1 MEELLELRAYLEQQ
15 RYPEALALL
24 AELEEMSREDKINKI
39 RGFAKILL
47 LHLIK
52 RAVEQR
58 TARSWDLS
66 IWNAVDE
73 IVHINRRRKVGGHYL
88 DTPELQAIMAEAYPA
103 ALKRAALETCEG
115 RFDERELAQQVD
127 QAMLQQQALDLILA
141 AQIGNT

>member
-24 AELEEMSREDKINKI
+24 AELEEMCREDKINKI
-39 RGFAKILL
+39 RSFAKILL

-52 RAVEQR
+52 RVVEQR
-58 TARSWDLS
+58 TTRSWDLS

-73 IVHINRRRKVGGHYL
+73 IVHINRRRKVGGYYL

-127 QAMLQQQALDLILA
+127 QAMLQQQALDLIGGA
-141 AQIGNT
+141 DW